1 MTERGR
7 VAPHAFAAIIPSA
20 GGRDFHAL
28 VDDIRR
34 NGLREPITL
43 YEDKILDGRARYR
56 ACLQVRVTPTFRKYE
71 GDDPLGFVISANLVR
86 RHLNESQRAMIAAA
100 IETLRHGG
108 DRRSSDQP
116 AKLHLGREEAA
127 QLLSVS
133 PRSVAYAAIVRDQGI
148 PRLQESV
155 LQGKI
160 AVSSAARFAQQQ
172 GCAQQQWVENHVEI
186 SRAVRAFRRQQTP
199 QGPYVDLLA
208 AEAAIVKLSRNSVA
222 TIVAAV
228 PIDKRRLMT
237 MAAGRFKDFFVSLD
251 AEMNRQTREEEHDG
265 KGDDYTQLMALIAK
279 AKKSYG
285 RLDSNRILQE
295 VIPRLNA
302 VQLGILRTGKL
313 GGAAK
318 IAAER
323 AGERVK

>member
-1 MTERGR
+1 
-7 VAPHAFAAIIPSA
+7 
-20 GGRDFHAL
+20 
-28 VDDIRR
+28 
-34 NGLREPITL
+34 L

-56 ACLQVRVTPTFRKYE
+56 ACLQVRVTPTFREYE
-71 GDDPLGFVISANLVR
+71 GDNPLGFVISANLVR

-100 IETLRHGG
+100 IETFRHGG

-116 AKLHLGREEAA
+116 AKLHLGREEAT

-160 AVSSAARFAQQQ
+160 AVSSAATFAQQQ
-172 GCAQQQWVENHVEI
+172 GCEQQQWVKNHVEI

-228 PIDKRRLMT
+228 PIDKHRLMT

-251 AEMNRQTREEEHDG
+251 AEMNRQTSEKEHDG
-265 KGDDYTQLMALIAK
+265 KGDD
-279 AKKSYG
+279 
-285 RLDSNRILQE
+285 
-295 VIPRLNA
+295 
-302 VQLGILRTGKL
+302 
-313 GGAAK
+313 
-318 IAAER
+318 
-323 AGERVK
+323 